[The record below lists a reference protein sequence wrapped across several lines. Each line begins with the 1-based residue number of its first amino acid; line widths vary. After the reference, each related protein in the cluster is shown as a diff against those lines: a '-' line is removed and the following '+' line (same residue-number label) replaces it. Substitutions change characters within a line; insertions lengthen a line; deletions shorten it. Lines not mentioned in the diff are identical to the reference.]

1 MSAKILRS
9 SFSFASLL
17 LLTLLFWSCS
27 STKTVPEG
35 DALFAG
41 FKIKVNDEKDSS
53 KRSSALA
60 TELSGTVRP
69 KPNASI
75 FGLRPKLW
83 IYNAFYTE
91 KEKGLGNW
99 IQNKL
104 GEPPVLLSEVD
115 TNTVSDVMSSRLHNR
130 GYFVN
135 QVSSNTS
142 IKKKKA
148 TINWTANIGE
158 PYRIRKIAYTLDDSL
173 PIHKAIQQTQ
183 AESLL
188 KPDDPYDLST
198 MTQERVRIDAVLK
211 NKGYFYFS
219 PDLLIFS
226 VDTTAGDRK
235 ADVLVRIKSAAPP
248 RTLQAYKIDDV
259 FIHADYFLNDSIST
273 NDTLNIRGYRYI
285 PSEDYV
291 KAKHLLRGVFLY
303 PDSLYTRQNQLLTVS
318 RLMGLPAYKFVNLEY
333 QPDTTTNDRL
343 DAFLYLTPALKK
355 SLRMEAQMVN
365 KTNGFAGP
373 GLLASFRN
381 RNAFKGSELLTVDF
395 TGTFESLVGGRGSDR
410 ENPET
415 GEENLNSNLT
425 SYELGV
431 QTNLIIPRIVSPF
444 RMRNLRTEFVPKT
457 RINVGFNFLNR
468 VNFFQMNSYN
478 ASYGYNWR
486 PKQTITH
493 EITPINLQYVQ
504 LVRTQPAFEEI
515 LANNRLLQRSFEEQ
529 FIIGSMYRFTYS
541 NQAIKERKHQFYND
555 VSLDVSG
562 NMVNALQSLTG
573 ADSPE
578 EEAPRTLFGQAY
590 SQYSRIQNDFRY
602 YMKVGASSQIA
613 TRLLTGVGFSYGN
626 SSTMPYVK
634 QFSIGGPNSI
644 RAFRPRSIGPGTYD
658 VPDSLLFSFFDQTGD
673 IKLEANVEYR
683 FPIFGFVKGAL
694 FVDAGNIWLLRE
706 TVNPTTG
713 EVDRPGGVFNTSTFM
728 NQLAVGT
735 GVGVRVDIE
744 FFVIRLDFGIPVRV
758 PYLPPGERNV
768 IKDFNFGFTGDTGM
782 TLNIA
787 IGYPF

>member
-1 MSAKILRS
+1 MSANIRRS
-9 SFSFASLL
+9 PLYFAATL
-17 LLTLLFWSCS
+17 LLTFLFWGCS

-41 FKIKVNDEKDSS
+41 FKVKVQNEKDSS
-53 KRSSALA
+53 KRESALT
-60 TELSGTVRP
+60 TELGGTVRP

-91 KEKGLGNW
+91 KEKGLGHW
-99 IQNKL
+99 IQSKL
-104 GEPPVLLSEVD
+104 GEAPVLLSEVD
-115 TNTVSDVMSSRLHNR
+115 TSSINGVMSARLHNK

-135 QVSSNTS
+135 QVSSSTT

-148 TINWTANIGE
+148 TIDWTAKVGE
-158 PYRIRKIAYTLDDSL
+158 PYRIRKIAYTLNDSL
-173 PIHKAIQQTQ
+173 PVHKDIQQTQ

-188 KPDDPYDLST
+188 KPGDPYDLAT
-198 MTQERVRIDAVLK
+198 MTLERTRIDGLLK

-235 ADVLVRIKSAAPP
+235 ADVLVRVKSAATP
-248 RTLQAYKIDDV
+248 RTLQAYKLNDIY
-259 FIHADYFLNDSIST
+259 IHADYFLNDSIST
-273 NDTLNIRGYRYI
+273 NDTLDVRGYRYI
-285 PSEDYV
+285 PNENYV

-303 PDSLYTRQNQLLTVS
+303 QDSLYTRQNQLLTVS

-333 QPDTTTNDRL
+333 AQDTTSTDRL
-343 DAFLYLTPALKK
+343 NAFLYLTPALKK
-355 SLRMEAQMVN
+355 SLRLEAQMVN

-381 RNAFKGSELLTVDF
+381 RNAFHGSELLNVDF
-395 TGTFESLVGGRGSDR
+395 TGTFESFVGGRGAER
-410 ENPET
+410 TNPET
-415 GEENLNSNLT
+415 GEENQNSNLT

-431 QTNLIIPRIVSPF
+431 QTNLTIPHIVSPF

-468 VNFFQMNSYN
+468 VNFFHMNSYN

-493 EITPINLQYVQ
+493 EITPINLQFVQ
-504 LVRTQPAFEEI
+504 LARTQPAFEEI
-515 LANNRLLQRSFEEQ
+515 LRNNRLLQRSFEEQ

-541 NQAIKERKHQFYND
+541 NQAIKERRHQFYND
-555 VSLDVSG
+555 ASIDVSG
-562 NMVNALQSLTG
+562 NLVNALQSLTG
-573 ADSPE
+573 SDSPTDE
-578 EEAPRTLFGQAY
+578 TPRTLFGQTY
-590 SQYSRIQNDFRY
+590 SQYSRLQNDFRY
-602 YMKVGASSQIA
+602 YLKVGESSQIA

-626 SSTMPYVK
+626 SRTMPYVK

-644 RAFRPRSIGPGTYD
+644 RAFRPRSVGPGTYD

-673 IKLEANVEYR
+673 IKLEGNVEYR

-728 NQLAVGT
+728 SQLAVGT
-735 GVGVRVDIE
+735 GFGVRVDIE

-782 TLNIA
+782 TLNIGV
-787 IGYPF
+787 GYPF

>member
-1 MSAKILRS
+1 M
-9 SFSFASLL
+9 L
-17 LLTLLFWSCS
+17 LLTLFLWGCS

-41 FKIKVNDEKDSS
+41 FKVKVNDEHDSS
-53 KRSSALA
+53 NRSSALT

-75 FGLRPKLW
+75 LGMRPKLW

-91 KEKGLGNW
+91 KEKGIGNW

-104 GEPPVLLSEVD
+104 GEAPVLLSTVD
-115 TNTVSDVMSSRLHNR
+115 TASVSDVMSTRLHNR

-135 QVSSNTS
+135 EVSSSTT

-148 TINWTANIGE
+148 TIEWTATVGE
-158 PYRIRKIAYTLDDSL
+158 PYRIRKIAYTLNDSL
-173 PIHKAIQQTQ
+173 PIHKAIRQTQ
-183 AESLL
+183 TETLL
-188 KPDDPYDLST
+188 KPGDPYDLST
-198 MTQERVRIDAVLK
+198 MTLERVRIDGHLK
-211 NKGYFYFS
+211 NKGYFYFN
-219 PDLLIFS
+219 PELLLFS
-226 VDTTAGDRK
+226 VDTTAGNRQ
-235 ADVLVRIKSAAPP
+235 ADVLLRIKNVAPQ
-248 RTLQAYKIDDV
+248 RSLQAYTLDDI

-273 NDTLNIRGYRYI
+273 NDTVSVRGYKYI
-285 PSEDYV
+285 PNENYV

-303 PDSLYTRQNQLLTVS
+303 QDSLYTRQNQLLTVS

-333 QPDTTTNDRL
+333 EPDTTSNGRL

-355 SLRMEAQMVN
+355 SLRLEAQMVN

-395 TGTFESLVGGRGSDR
+395 TGTFESLVGGRGSGA
-410 ENPET
+410 NPET
-415 GEENLNSNLT
+415 GEENQNSNLT

-431 QTNLIIPRIVSPF
+431 QTNLTIPRIVSPF

-493 EITPINLQYVQ
+493 EITPINLQYVR
-504 LVRTQPAFEEI
+504 LARTQPSFEAI
-515 LANNRLLQRSFEEQ
+515 LAENALLRRSFEEQ
-529 FIIGSMYRFTYS
+529 FIIGSMYQFTYS
-541 NQAIKERKHQFYND
+541 NQAIKEKKHQFYDD
-555 VSLDVSG
+555 VTLDVSG
-562 NMVNALQSLTG
+562 NLVNALHSLTG
-573 ADSPE
+573 ADSPQ
-578 EEAPRTLFGQAY
+578 EEAPRTLIGQPY
-590 SQYSRIQNDFRY
+590 SQYTRIRNDFRY
-602 YMKVGASSQIA
+602 YMKVGQASQIA

-626 SSTMPYVK
+626 STTMPYVK

-644 RAFRPRSIGPGTYD
+644 RAFRPRSVGPGTYN
-658 VPDSLLFSFFDQTGD
+658 VPDSLLFSFFDQVGD

-683 FPIFGFVKGAL
+683 FPIAGFFKGAL

-706 TVNPTTG
+706 NVNPDTG
-713 EVDRPGGVFNTSTFM
+713 EVDRPGGVFDSSTFM
-728 NQLAVGT
+728 SQLAVGT
-735 GVGVRVDIE
+735 GFGLRIDIE
-744 FFVIRLDFGIPVRV
+744 FFVIRFDFGIPVRV

-768 IKDFNFGFTGDTGM
+768 LSDFRFGFSGENSM